1 MTRTRLASA
10 ALLAALALAVSGCQ
24 TTSTSGTGD
33 PTTAPATSAP
43 ATDSKSVLAGTAQH
57 FQTRSFTYSITAKT
71 PDAGTTT
78 ATGGSDPASKSRSLS
93 VQQDADGTKVT
104 IDYRIIGADRFFKID
119 GIPIFPAK
127 FMKIDGSKLA
137 GPNVDKTLTELEGPV
152 GVALVFTSIVDV
164 QDAGGGKYSG
174 TVDLT
179 KTANSMIVEPDQL
192 KALGDKAKAVP
203 FEATVDTQGQL
214 TSLKLTIDPATNTF
228 EMTFSKWGEPV
239 GITAPPASD
248 VVDAPASVYE
258 FFNA

>member
-10 ALLAALALAVSGCQ
+10 ALLAALALAVAGCQ
-24 TTSTSGTGD
+24 TTSGTGD

-43 ATDSKSVLAGTAQH
+43 AADAKTVLAGTAQH

-71 PDAGTTT
+71 PDAGTTI
-78 ATGGSDPASKSRSLS
+78 AAGGSDPASKSRSLS

-104 IDYRIIGADRFFKID
+104 IEYRIIGADRFFKVD

-127 FMKIDGSKLA
+127 FMKIDGSKLT
-137 GPNVDKTLTELEGPV
+137 GPNVDKSLTELEGPV
-152 GVALVFTSIVDV
+152 GIAVMFTTIVDV
-164 QDAGGGKYSG
+164 QDAGGGKYTG

-179 KTANSMIVEPDQL
+179 KSTNSMVIEPDAL
-192 KALGDKAKAVP
+192 KDLGDKAKAVP
-203 FEATVDTQGQL
+203 FEATADGQGQL
-214 TSLKLTIDPATNTF
+214 TSLTVTIDPATNTF

-239 GITAPPASD
+239 SISAPPAGD
-248 VVDAPASVYE
+248 VVDAPPSVYE